1 MPSNCIHKLT
11 FTHSL
16 NDYGMT
22 GYVVTRSVRM
32 YNTQNYCNVVAL
44 MLLCNSHSERSHHN
58 KGCVPSDKIVTKKFL
73 YSFHSCKSLGYGQTQ
88 GKPNTTLIASNHHVY
103 HQQFNNPLRHDL
115 TRPSAPKHTQRMK
128 IYIYL
133 FFSLHLSNVKRREQK
148 PHPLTFEQP
157 QRENNNTLFPPYF
170 YRTSTHTHS
179 LRKST
184 FTTLLF
190 VILLWYEYLYTFIYI
205 YIKGYYFRQIL
216 CYPFFLQFSGKILW

>member
-1 MPSNCIHKLT
+1 MQCGCPDAALQFPLRALTTRGAFQATKLSLKSFFIR
-11 FTHSL
+11 FTAAPQ
-16 NDYGMT
+16 
-22 GYVVTRSVRM
+22 VVGLWANTRQS
-32 YNTQNYCNVVAL
+32 
-44 MLLCNSHSERSHHN
+44 
-58 KGCVPSDKIVTKKFL
+58 
-73 YSFHSCKSLGYGQTQ
+73 
-88 GKPNTTLIASNHHVY
+88 KPNTTLIASNHHVY

-216 CYPFFLQFSGKILW
+216 CYPFFLQFSGKKFW